1 MYKKIF
7 YIILY
12 IILPVLSLKGQTA
25 TDSLIISKIQW
36 KTVLVKK
43 GVVYR
48 KAEVPSL
55 YNVPQNINIIEIN
68 GRDRKLK
75 IGIALANPKQ
85 KTSQIAIERNAI
97 AAINGSY
104 FNMQN
109 GKSVCYLRMGKEII
123 DTTSASEFS
132 LRVTGA
138 IKEKKGKMEIIP
150 WSKSLEVNYSGDNAN
165 VLASGPLMLQRGQI
179 CDFSHCGQ
187 GFINTKHPR
196 SAVCITKDCKILFI
210 TFDGRNPGKA
220 GGVNIPEL
228 SHFLKILG
236 AEYALNLDG
245 GGSTTLWTL
254 SDGILNIPCDN
265 KRDVI
270 EGERKVANILFL
282 YSK

>member
-1 MYKKIF
+1 MCNKIF
-7 YIILY
+7 HIIFYVFLS
-12 IILPVLSLKGQTA
+12 ILSLKGQTA
-25 TDSLIISKIQW
+25 TDSLIISEIQW
-36 KTVLVKK
+36 KTMQVEK

-68 GRDRKLK
+68 GRDGKLK
-75 IGIALANPKQ
+75 IGIASANPKQ
-85 KTSQIAIERNAI
+85 RTSQMAIERNAI

-123 DTTSASEFS
+123 DTTSTSEFS
-132 LRVTGA
+132 LRVNGA
-138 IKEKKGKMEIIP
+138 IKEIKGKLEIIP
-150 WSKSLEVNYSGDNAN
+150 WSKNVESNYSGKKAN
-165 VLASGPLMLQRGQI
+165 ILASGPLMLQRGQI

-196 SAVCITKDCKILFI
+196 SAVCITKDRKILFI

-254 SDGILNIPCDN
+254 SNGILNIPCDN
-265 KRDVI
+265 KRDII

>member
-1 MYKKIF
+1 MNNKIF
-7 YIILY
+7 CIILF
-12 IILPVLSLKGQTA
+12 ILLPFLSLKCQTA
-25 TDSLIISKIQW
+25 TDSLIISNIQW
-36 KTVLVKK
+36 KTMQVEK

-48 KAEVPSL
+48 KAEIPSL

-75 IGIALANPKQ
+75 IGIASANPKQ
-85 KTSQIAIERNAI
+85 KTSQLAIERNAI

-109 GKSVCYLRMGKEII
+109 GNSVCYLKIGKEVI

-138 IKEKKGKMEIIP
+138 IKEWKGRMEIIP
-150 WSKSLEVNYSGDNAN
+150 WNKNVEVNYTGKKAN
-165 VLASGPLMLQRGQI
+165 ILASGPLMLQKGRV

-196 SAVCITKDCKILFI
+196 SAVCITKDHKILFV

-228 SHFLKILG
+228 SHFLKIIG

-245 GGSTTLWTL
+245 GGSTTLWTF
-254 SDGILNIPCDN
+254 SNGILNIPCDN
-265 KRDVI
+265 KRNVI

-282 YSK
+282 YTE